1 MPWRPWED
9 LLALVELAAPSE
21 CAGCGRPGLLWCGPC
36 DQELRGAAP
45 RRWTPTPC
53 PPGLPPTWAGP
64 AYEGVVRQAVV
75 AWKDADRADLTA
87 VLAPVLRRALTAA
100 LEGSPEHRAELA
112 AGRPVPVLP
121 APSARSSTRRRG
133 EHRVRALAVTAL
145 GPTRSRIPVL
155 DALAL
160 SRSVADQAGL
170 GAAER
175 ARNLHGAVRVR
186 DALRDCLRRRP
197 CVLVDDVITTGATL
211 QECARALRD
220 AGSGTVVAATLAATR
235 RHTADRPGDTGGS
248 PFRFLGRA
256 D

>member
-9 LLALVELAAPSE
+9 VLALVELAAPSE

-36 DQELRGAAP
+36 DRELRGAAP
-45 RRWTPTPC
+45 RRWTPTPS

-100 LEGSPEHRAELA
+100 LAGAPEHRAELA

-121 APSARSSTRRRG
+121 APSARASTRRRG
-133 EHRVRALAVTAL
+133 EHRVRALAEAAL
-145 GPTRSRIPVL
+145 GLPRSRVPVL
-155 DALAL
+155 DGLVLA
-160 SRSVADQAGL
+160 RTVADQAGL
-170 GAAER
+170 RAAER
-175 ARNLHGAVRVR
+175 ARNLRGAVRVR
-186 DALRDCLRRRP
+186 DGVRERLRGRP

-211 QECARALRD
+211 QECARALRE
-220 AGSGTVVAATLAATR
+220 AGSGTVVAVALAATR
-235 RHTADRPGDTGGS
+235 RHAADRPGDSRRS
-248 PFRFLGRA
+248 PFQFLGRA